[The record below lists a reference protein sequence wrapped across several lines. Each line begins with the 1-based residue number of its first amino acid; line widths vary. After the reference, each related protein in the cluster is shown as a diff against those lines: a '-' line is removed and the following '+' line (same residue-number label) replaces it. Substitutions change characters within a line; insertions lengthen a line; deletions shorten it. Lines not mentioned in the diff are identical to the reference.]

1 MVNEK
6 AEGRPRNAGSARQ
19 NIRGNPERQRSG
31 AARGSAVKER
41 LLKLLRERMGS
52 SVSGESLAAALGV
65 SRVAVWK
72 ALRSLKEAGYAV
84 KTEGRGYSLT
94 RPGDDFLYPWEF
106 PGISHFY
113 HWESTDST
121 MNRARDL
128 AERGIPGGAVIAAE
142 TQTAGM
148 GRNGRTWS
156 SPKGG
161 LFFTLLER
169 PDLEIPGYTRLVMA
183 VHLALAV
190 TMTEL
195 CGVPAQLRWPNDIYL
210 RGKKAA
216 GILTELS
223 GTGDRIRWISI
234 GIGIN
239 VNKTPPGAAAC
250 AEAAGHLLSRKE
262 LLLKFLNTLKHISV
276 MDSVDLKKR
285 WNISAG
291 GIGRQ
296 VRVTAPDHGAGEKTL
311 GKGIFLGI
319 DSQGRGLVQNGRKI
333 IPYAP
338 GSVSLRI

>member
-6 AEGRPRNAGSARQ
+6 AGPRNAGPDRSSIPGKA
-19 NIRGNPERQRSG
+19 ERQRSG
-31 AARGSAVKER
+31 GAGGRSVKGR
-41 LLKLLRERMGS
+41 LLELLRERMGGF
-52 SVSGESLAAALGV
+52 VSGESLAAALGV

-72 ALRSLKEAGYAV
+72 ALKSLKEAGYPVEAA
-84 KTEGRGYSLT
+84 ERGYALT

-121 MNRARDL
+121 MNRAREL
-128 AERGIPGGAVIAAE
+128 AERGVPGGAVITAE

-148 GRNGRTWS
+148 GRNGKAWS
-156 SPKGG
+156 SPRGG

-169 PDLEIPGYTRLVMA
+169 PNLGIPDYTRLAMA
-183 VHLALAV
+183 VHLALAA
-190 TMTEL
+190 TITEI
-195 CGVPAQLRWPNDIYL
+195 CGVPAQLRWPNDVYL

-250 AEAAGHLLSRKE
+250 AEAAGHPLSRRE
-262 LLLKFLNTLKHISV
+262 LLLKFLNTLKDMPVLSPA
-276 MDSVDLKKR
+276 DLKRR
-285 WNISAG
+285 WNRSAD

-311 GKGIFLGI
+311 ERGTFLGI
-319 DSQGRGLVQNGRKI
+319 DSQGRGLVKSGRGI
-333 IPYAP
+333 IPYTP
-338 GSVSLRI
+338 GSASLRI